1 MVLETTL
8 NIYKRL
14 NVDNLKI
21 CQIGGGKDSGAHK
34 DIVGGII
41 SSMNSN
47 FKLLEKH
54 WLLLEFYKTR
64 EF

>member
-1 MVLETTL
+1 MVLDTTL

-54 WLLLEFYKTR
+54 
-64 EF
+64 